1 MNQHPGDN
9 GLTRRHVLALGAGLG
24 SAAALGLPGT
34 SYAASQL
41 IVSNGQ
47 PRAVIVRPDTPD
59 DRVTHA
65 CDTLR
70 DYIAKSTGASLAIV
84 TQGGL
89 GGNTLIRIYVGF
101 VGTDSEPGTAA
112 QLVGLKDDGYVIRT
126 GINSVTIVGPT
137 SWGTRYGV
145 YEFLERLLGIRWLMP
160 NRDDADDLDKSG
172 EDVPSHSSV
181 TIPETAIRH
190 EPSAICRI
198 IAPLTDPDY
207 FLQNDWE
214 DDNTWKVWASYNRMR
229 YSIEATHNL
238 FRLFKPSEYGQ
249 DHEGIYPLRAGSSD
263 PDVPVSDT
271 VWAGWQP
278 RFAQPYL
285 VTAGIAEIIEFFTDN
300 PTRASIS
307 LGINDGGGFSVDETA
322 GKPFNS
328 LGYPNMSNLYYGWV
342 KAVVEGAIAQMPS
355 LATKKFGLIAY
366 QHVYDPPSF
375 TLPSQVVPFICRE
388 RYGWVDPAIRTQ
400 QQNTLQAWRAVAT
413 NLGWYDYNY
422 GINYGAPRLSLQTMS
437 DAYKY
442 AALNDVIGEYA
453 ELSPNWGEGPKPW
466 INAKLMWNPN
476 LNVTTLLQ
484 DWCTHAVG
492 PTAAPALV
500 DYFELWDYIWTQI
513 VPTVGWFH
521 TGKNRTYFDFG
532 SASYLNAI
540 ADSHLATMRGYMQ
553 TVVSNANTPERLYRA
568 NLLKT
573 AFDYYDKTRI
583 SFPDRQM
590 TPANSTDAIALI
602 DMALQQYQW
611 NTERNTLI
619 TQITQAQTI
628 TRSNLAGGA
637 HTWSWNGWI
646 FWQLHDYLK
655 NNEPSGGPVTTR
667 LQNEA
672 ANPSA
677 TLKKFATLLLN
688 VVGGAPSVLANPSFE
703 SGTTTATSWN
713 IWREENRG
721 TITRV
726 TQHPRTGTA
735 SLRATGVQRGGPF
748 QTIPSQPGLIT
759 ARIHYYSPTGIGP
772 DGVIRLTCN
781 LLSSTSTVL
790 ASLGALDT
798 RRFAIT
804 EGAFGS
810 TCMLLDIPATVNSTT
825 VDRIQFVATMSGLA
839 ATDNVYIDDFMVY
852 R

>member
-47 PRAVIVRPDTPD
+47 PRAVIVKATAPDPQ
-59 DRVTHA
+59 VLNA
-65 CDTLR
+65 IATLKS
-70 DYIAKSTGASLAIV
+70 YLAASTGATLLERTDAQLAADPALDNLV
-84 TQGGL
+84 
-89 GGNTLIRIYVGF
+89 RVYVGF
-101 VGTDSEPGTAA
+101 VGSDSEPGTTA

-126 GINSVTIVGPT
+126 GVNSVTIVGPT
-137 SWGTRYGV
+137 SWGTRFGV
-145 YEFLERLLGIRWLMP
+145 YEFLERFLGIRWLMP
-160 NRDDADDLDKSG
+160 GTDG
-172 EDVPSHSSV
+172 EDVPSHPTL
-181 TIPETAIRH
+181 TIPDTALRH
-190 EPSAICRI
+190 QPSAISRVL
-198 IAPLTDPDY
+198 APLTNKDY
-207 FLQNDWE
+207 ESPGWSSTD
-214 DDNTWKVWASYNRMR
+214 TWKVWASRNRTR
-229 YSIEATHNL
+229 YSIDFTHFL
-238 FRLFKPSEYGQ
+238 WALIRPSEYEST
-249 DHEGIYPLRAGSSD
+249 HEEFFPLRAGNVRYIPPTD
-263 PDVPVSDT
+263 NT
-271 VWAGWQP
+271 YLGWQP
-278 RFAQPYL
+278 RFTEPGL
-285 VTAGIAEIIEFFTDN
+285 VAAGIDQVIRYFNAH
-300 PTRASIS
+300 PTYPSIA
-307 LGINDGGGFSVDETA
+307 LGVNDGGGYSVDETA

-328 LGYPNMSNLYYGWV
+328 LGYPNMSEVYYSWV
-342 KAVVEGAIAQMPS
+342 KAVALGVVAQRPD
-355 LATKKFGLIAY
+355 LASKKIGVIAY

-375 TLPSQVVPFICRE
+375 TLPSQVIPFICRE
-388 RYGWVDPAIRTQ
+388 RYGWVDPAIKTQ

-413 NLGWYDYNY
+413 NIGWYDYNY

-466 INAKLMWNPN
+466 INAKLMWDPN

-500 DYFELWDYIWTQI
+500 DYVELWDYIWTQI

-553 TVVSNANTPERLYRA
+553 TVVDNANTPKRLARA
-568 NLLKT
+568 NLLKA

-677 TLKKFATLLLN
+677 TLKKFATLLLS

-759 ARIHYYSPTGIGP
+759 ARIYYYAPIGIGP